1 MNTSNR
7 MAGFALSSLALLLSI
22 AGCNRTDN
30 SGVEL
35 RPAARK
41 AVEAKTADATTAVA
55 TDRVIG
61 DASQTAAQ
69 VAGQMHPDDALIA
82 AKVTTG
88 LAADKNLSAL
98 RIEVDARGSVVT
110 PRGPALT
117 VAARARAEEIAR
129 NVQGVTAVNSQL
141 GVHTG

>member
-7 MAGFALSSLALLLSI
+7 MGCVTLGSLVLLLSV
-22 AGCNRTDN
+22 AACNRTDSN
-30 SGVEL
+30 GVDV

-55 TDRVIG
+55 TDMVIA
-61 DASQTAAQ
+61 DAGPEPAQ
-69 VAGQMHPDDALIA
+69 VAGEMHPDDALIA

-98 RIEVDARGSVVT
+98 RIKVEAQGGVVT
-110 PRGPALT
+110 LRGPALT

-129 NVQGVTAVNSQL
+129 NVRGVTSVNNQL
-141 GVHTG
+141 GAQAG

>member
-7 MAGFALSSLALLLSI
+7 MGCVALGSLVLLLSV
-22 AGCNRTDN
+22 AACNRTDN
-30 SGVEL
+30 GVDV
-35 RPAARK
+35 RPGARK

-55 TDRVIG
+55 TDKVFA
-61 DASQTAAQ
+61 DAGPAPAQ
-69 VAGQMHPDDALIA
+69 VAGEMHPDDALIA

-98 RIEVDARGSVVT
+98 RIKVEAQGGVVT
-110 PRGPALT
+110 LRGPALT

-129 NVQGVTAVNSQL
+129 NVRGVTSVNNQL
-141 GVHTG
+141 GAQAG